1 VNLQQAQL
9 LAKRVLAGEANTE
22 DKAALQQYITDHAQ
36 QPELEELLFPIA
48 ELTTM
53 PEQALPAG
61 MEERILHRVTDTPTR
76 KGSVRRILHRITGT
90 NTRTGSVRR
99 ILHRITGS
107 LTRTASMHRIT
118 GHPTRT
124 ATVRRLLPFAA
135 AAVVLIAI
143 CTSAYWLFT
152 ATPAPPPLLSLHT
165 EAGSSKEISL
175 TDGTHIRL
183 NGGTTLRYPTHFSGK
198 SREVYLDGE
207 AFFEVSKDSSHPFI
221 IHSPA
226 LTTTVL
232 GTSFNVKTSANE
244 AMSEVAVATGKVRV
258 AVTGQEV
265 LLTPGEKVHYV
276 TGDPAGMHKD
286 SIAITT
292 IGAWKD
298 RRFYYD
304 RSPLSGILLDLERA
318 YGLHFRVKNPAL
330 AACTYS
336 ATFKLMSPE
345 EILQTLT
352 LMSQVKFSHKD
363 SLIEVSGPSCN

>member
-1 VNLQQAQL
+1 MNLQQAQL
-9 LAKRVLAGEANTE
+9 LAKRVLAGEASPE
-22 DKAALQQYITDHAQ
+22 DKAALQQYITDHAR

-53 PEQALPAG
+53 PEQVLPAG
-61 MEERILHRVTDTPTR
+61 MEERILHRVTGSPTR
-76 KGSVRRILHRITGT
+76 KGSVRKILR
-90 NTRTGSVRR
+90 
-99 ILHRITGS
+99 RITGS
-107 LTRTASMHRIT
+107 LTRTASVLRIT
-118 GHPTRT
+118 GSPTRT

-135 AAVVLIAI
+135 AAAVLIAVGI
-143 CTSAYWLFT
+143 LAYRLFT
-152 ATPAPPPLLSLHT
+152 VTPAPPPLLSIST
-165 EAGSSKEISL
+165 VAGSSKEIAL

-183 NGGTTLRYPTHFSGK
+183 NGGSTLRYPDHFSGG

-232 GTSFNVKTSANE
+232 GTSFNVKTSRST

-276 TGDPAGMHKD
+276 TGDPTGMHKD
-286 SIAITT
+286 SIGITT

-330 AACTYS
+330 LACTYS

-363 SLIEVSGPSCN
+363 SLIEVSGPACN